1 MYKHILLPMES
12 SELSIAAIN
21 PATRGL
27 TRTSDCIEPRV
38 ASEVAPVMLSH
49 PAHEGPPEYLAVH
62 YWWAYVHPWAVKLFE
77 RQWLVNLILWGQY
90 GRLRDAALV
99 EFGDA
104 IGGTTLQVAC
114 AYGDLTNRL
123 CNAVATG
130 GGEIDIVDVLPIQL
144 RNLKSKLP
152 PTAPVRL
159 LAMDSSRLRLPDAIY
174 DRALVFFL
182 LHEQP
187 DRYRELTL
195 SEVFRVV
202 KPGGK
207 IVIVE
212 YAAPNWWHPLRYLW
226 GPVLA
231 LLEPFAL
238 DLWRQDINH
247 WFPPGCILPTRKKS
261 FFAGLYQKV
270 VIAR

>member
-1 MYKHILLPMES
+1 MS
-12 SELSIAAIN
+12 GRWAFSVAA
-21 PATRGL
+21 
-27 TRTSDCIEPRV
+27 DQCID
-38 ASEVAPVMLSH
+38 APPGSCT
-49 PAHEGPPEYLAVH
+49 AHEGPPEYLAVH

-104 IGGTTLQVAC
+104 IGGTTLQVAF

-152 PTAPVRL
+152 PTAPLRL

-195 SEVFRVV
+195 SEVFRAV
-202 KPGGK
+202 KLGGK
-207 IVIVE
+207 LVCRVCR
-212 YAAPNWWHPLRYLW
+212 PNWGPPSSLFVGSGACTPRTLRTRSVAQGDQSL
-226 GPVLA
+226 V
-231 LLEPFAL
+231 
-238 DLWRQDINH
+238 
-247 WFPPGCILPTRKKS
+247 FPWLHTADSQEIIFR
-261 FFAGLYQKV
+261 AGLYEGRNRPMNGAQ
-270 VIAR
+270 

>member
-1 MYKHILLPMES
+1 M
-12 SELSIAAIN
+12 
-21 PATRGL
+21 
-27 TRTSDCIEPRV
+27 
-38 ASEVAPVMLSH
+38 
-49 PAHEGPPEYLAVH
+49 
-62 YWWAYVHPWAVKLFE
+62 HPWAVKLFE

-90 GRLRDAALV
+90 DRLRDAALA

-114 AYGDLTNRL
+114 AYGDLTTRL
-123 CNAVATG
+123 CSAVTAG

-144 RNLKSKLP
+144 GNLKSKLP
-152 PTAPVRL
+152 ATAPVRL
-159 LAMDSSRLRLPDAIY
+159 LAMDSSSLRLPDASY

-212 YAAPNWWHPLRYLW
+212 YAAPKWWHPLRYLW

-238 DLWRQDINH
+238 DLWRKEIDH
-247 WFPPGCILPTRKKS
+247 WFPSGCMLRTSKKPY
-261 FFAGLYQKV
+261 FAGLYQKV